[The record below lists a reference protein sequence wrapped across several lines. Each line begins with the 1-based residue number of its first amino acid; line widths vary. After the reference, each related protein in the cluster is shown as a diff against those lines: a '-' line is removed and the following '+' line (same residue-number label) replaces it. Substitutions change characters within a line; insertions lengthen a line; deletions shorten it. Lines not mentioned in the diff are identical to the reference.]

1 MLFALQLLAQ
11 ATDPAQQA
19 QQNPGG
25 GLIPIA
31 TMVVIFVLFYV
42 FLVRGPMKKQEK
54 ERKNLLDA
62 MKKNDKVVTSGGII
76 GIVASVSEKED
87 EVTLKVDESSNVR
100 LKVLKSSI
108 VRIVTGEEPAKD
120 EKKS

>member
-1 MLFALQLLAQ
+1 MLFALHLLAQ
-11 ATDPAQQA
+11 PDPTPQQ
-19 QQNPGG
+19 PGG

-42 FLVRGPMKKQEK
+42 FLVRGPMKKQEQ
-54 ERKNLLDA
+54 ERKNLLAA
-62 MKKNDKVVTSGGII
+62 MKKNDKVITSGGII

-108 VRIVTGEEPAKD
+108 TRIVTGDEPAKD